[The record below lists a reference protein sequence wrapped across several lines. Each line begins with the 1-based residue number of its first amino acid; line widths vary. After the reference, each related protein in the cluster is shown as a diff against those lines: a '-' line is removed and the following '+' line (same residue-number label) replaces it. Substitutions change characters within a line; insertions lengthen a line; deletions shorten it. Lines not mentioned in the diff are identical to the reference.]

1 MEDRHALLQKINE
14 ISFVFNDLT
23 LYLDTHPM
31 DSIAKSDFQQAA
43 SKRKELMQKYAK
55 EFGPLTLDCSCEYHS
70 WAEGPTP
77 WEGGHIYCGLMKNDC
92 NTRLRYQRPALR
104 QHN

>member
-1 MEDRHALLQKINE
+1 MTKNDMYARKELLQKINE
-14 ISFVFNDLT
+14 VSFAVNDIT

-77 WEGGHIYCGLMKNDC
+77 WEGGHI
-92 NTRLRYQRPALR
+92 
-104 QHN
+104 

>member
-55 EFGPLTLDCSCEYHS
+55 EFGPLTLDYSCEYHS

-77 WEGGHIYCGLMKNDC
+77 WEGGHI
-92 NTRLRYQRPALR
+92 
-104 QHN
+104 

>member
-31 DSIAKSDFQQAA
+31 DSIACLLHRSYFRIMAA
-43 SKRKELMQKYAK
+43 SCRRN
-55 EFGPLTLDCSCEYHS
+55 S
-70 WAEGPTP
+70 
-77 WEGGHIYCGLMKNDC
+77 I
-92 NTRLRYQRPALR
+92 
-104 QHN
+104 

>member
-31 DSIAKSDFQQAA
+31 DSIAKSDFQ
-43 SKRKELMQKYAK
+43 
-55 EFGPLTLDCSCEYHS
+55 H
-70 WAEGPTP
+70 
-77 WEGGHIYCGLMKNDC
+77 GGC
-92 NTRLRYQRPALR
+92 R
-104 QHN
+104 